1 MLTPTLTRE
10 QVAKILQCSHA
21 ELGQLLRAK
30 RCPLPVRVEGAARWF
45 EDEVTAA
52 APGVTAALERVRHRR
67 TSRGSS

>member
-10 QVAKILQCSHA
+10 QVAKTLNCSHA

-30 RCPLPVRVEGAARWF
+30 RCPLPVRAEGVARWF

-52 APGVTAALERVRHRR
+52 APGVQAALERSRARKRR
-67 TSRGSS
+67 T